1 MQLANFK
8 GITVR
13 QSEVN
18 RLKMELDGKKVS
30 FSEGVTAEEWQQYYN
45 VNLERYNPEIH
56 KILVDGNP
64 ADFAIIDSNKRP
76 DEWTII
82 DFMFTME
89 SSNEKGIKAM
99 NYSLD
104 GHKRHKRN
112 WYDLEQQML
121 DHLEKSDIVPMDLR
135 HWNIKNRIKILNFVL
150 SLNKELQEKIVF
162 IGG

>member
-56 KILVDGNP
+56 KILVDGKP
-64 ADFAIIDSNKRP
+64 ADFAVVNANKP
-76 DEWTII
+76 SKEWITI
-82 DFMFTME
+82 DFMMTVE
-89 SSNEKGIKAM
+89 PTAIQGINQYLMDTRPKKQREAWR
-99 NYSLD
+99 NL
-104 GHKRHKRN
+104 HK
-112 WYDLEQQML
+112 QVL
-121 DHLEKSDIVPMDLR
+121 DHLGKADIVPLDLR
-135 HWNIKNRIKILNFVL
+135 NLYIENIIRLMSFVL
-150 SLNKELQEKIVF
+150 SLSKEQQKKMVF
-162 IGG
+162 IIG